1 MVKLESFALGLIETI
16 GLVAGIEAADTAVKS
31 SNVEVIGYENSK
43 GGTVVVKIKG
53 DVGAVKAAIQSASTS
68 AALVNKVLATSI
80 IPRPNSE
87 LKNII
92 FSKNKATTS
101 LESKKKADKVE
112 NEHKS
117 NEEVKILDD
126 KKEKDIKAVEE
137 KNITCNLCMDTVCS
151 RKKGEPRTSCI
162 HFNEIKK

>member
-16 GLVAGIEAADTAVKS
+16 GLVAGIEAADAAVKS

-53 DVGAVKAAIQSASTS
+53 DVGAVKAAIQAASVS
-68 AALVNKVLATSI
+68 AALVNKVMSTSI

-92 FSKNKATTS
+92 FAKNKATTS
-101 LESKKKADKVE
+101 LESKKKVNKVE

-117 NEEVKILDD
+117 NEEI
-126 KKEKDIKAVEE
+126 KKVSNKKDIKTVEG
-137 KNITCNLCMDTVCS
+137 KNITCNLCMDLMCS